1 MIGNLHLS
9 VASAVAAAQPL
20 SPAASLLGG
29 GRAEAGGHGGQG
41 PRARGLGEQCAHLLK
56 HAQHLRRRGKDRGG
70 GRFRQGTKG
79 ALRTH
84 NKPRCT
90 GPSTRRQMAPPAT
103 PTSGAREM
111 ARPSPPPPSAKPHR
125 MGRLEGQPDVVGA
138 LNPAPTSQYHPAG
151 PTSGSF
157 WYWKMAMGFLVHSA
171 MAAMT
176 LGLVIICARSG
187 SPITCGGVESRNGG
201 WKTARER
208 KLSGRQV
215 GRGGMGAGG
224 VACKR
229 GRETRGVGRAGGQGG
244 ARGSRGDVGMSR
256 QHPPAPASA
265 APTHLLDKLIWLHA
279 QGVKLG
285 IHLQAGRQAG
295 RGAGWAAEQGGSGV
309 GSRAGSNR

>member
-1 MIGNLHLS
+1 MGR
-9 VASAVAAAQPL
+9 APA
-20 SPAASLLGG
+20 PAAWGNSALIFSNTRSTCEGG
-29 GRAEAGGHGGQG
+29 ERIGAGGDSGRA
-41 PRARGLGEQCAHLLK
+41 PRARSEPTTS
-56 HAQHLRRRGKDRGG
+56 HAARAQARAAKWHPLPPQQVAP
-70 GRFRQGTKG
+70 GRW
-79 ALRTH
+79 
-84 NKPRCT
+84 P
-90 GPSTRRQMAPPAT
+90 GPPH
-103 PTSGAREM
+103 
-111 ARPSPPPPSAKPHR
+111 PPPSAKPHR

-138 LNPAPTSQYHPAG
+138 LNPAPTSQYHPAV

-256 QHPPAPASA
+256 QHPPAPASTRQHPPAPASA

-295 RGAGWAAEQGGSGV
+295 RQGGERGGQQSRVGAGWAAGQAATGDALEKTARGERA
-309 GSRAGSNR
+309 SRVAAAQ